1 MEGGPLATSVTLA
14 PLVSPVG
21 NPLSSESFFKLSSQ
35 ERGFGENS
43 QAETKT
49 L

>member
-1 MEGGPLATSVTLA
+1 MEGGALATSVTLA

-21 NPLSSESFFKLSSQ
+21 NPLSSGSFFKLSSQ
-35 ERGFGENS
+35 ERRFGENS